1 MSKKAKKPVHKKP
14 AKKESKSVKKLEYSK
29 PSAPKLMEGPRI
41 WTPIARTDRKEIPVQ
56 DLKDVEDE
64 IRDIINWVAV
74 FEQEYDMPKEA
85 VDTLMNRLHEIAR
98 KVGWLHCR

>member
-1 MSKKAKKPVHKKP
+1 MPKKAKKSVRKKS
-14 AKKESKSVKKLEYSK
+14 AKKAKHEVKAL
-29 PSAPKLMEGPRI
+29 LEGPRVLQQ
-41 WTPIARTDRKEIPVQ
+41 AVQQVNRKEVPVQ

-85 VDTLMNRLHEIAR
+85 VETLMNRLHEVAR